1 MLGLFNG
8 EARIDDQCL
17 PGRRGSGIIKSDDA
31 LEFLP
36 EVIPEIR
43 VEKQIGV
50 INKVRK
56 TPVEMTLDYGIEIH
70 GKTRIELIGGSHSGE
85 QIDIVF
91 AALIVTVDGR
101 VNVVAKGQ
109 VKAVQ
114 NGQRIVALFEE
125 TIFAAET

>member
-1 MLGLFNG
+1 MFGFFDG
-8 EARIDDQCL
+8 ESGIDGQRLAGWC
-17 PGRRGSGIIKSDDA
+17 GSGIIKSDDA
-31 LEFLP
+31 LECRP

-43 VEKQIGV
+43 VEEQIDVVG
-50 INKVRK
+50 KVRK
-56 TPVEMTLDYGIEIH
+56 TPVEMALNYGIEID
-70 GKTRIELIGGSHSGE
+70 GETRIDLIGGCHSGE
-85 QIDIVF
+85 QIDVIF